1 MEEVLRL
8 EELVEEILIRL
19 PPDDPPSLVRAA
31 TVCRRWCC
39 VISDPGFRRQFVRHN
54 RAAPVLGFLANL
66 RDGGG
71 LEYDPYDDELYGQE
85 YDFVARF
92 VPTTP
97 FRPIFPDIADNRD
110 RCALDARHGRVLLT
124 TTPWGSDLE
133 VWDPI
138 SDMLWVVPA
147 LPPALG
153 HPFSWNAAVLC
164 GHHGACDHC
173 DCNLGPFAVVLL
185 DSDTEMMR
193 VHIYLSE
200 IEAWSEPS
208 YGPPSPIDGVEELP
222 TALVG
227 NALYFLICA
236 SHSILEFDLAT
247 WNMSV
252 IPLLPEDDDVE
263 FTVLV
268 TMGDGHLGFARIH
281 DSRLLFIWSME
292 TDPLGHAQWA
302 LTAILELEALLPVD
316 AFPILNHFLGFA
328 HGIGVFFVPTQD
340 ERSILTIDVSSYQVR
355 REDCGDGRTHSVVPY
370 TGFYTPG
377 ANFLSS

>member
-1 MEEVLRL
+1 MISSCPLPLPLVSWAHLPPVKQIDAVSSSPLPAIRISPPQIDQILSLRRSPGSMEEVLRL

-208 YGPPSPIDGVEELP
+208 YGPP
-222 TALVG
+222 
-227 NALYFLICA
+227 
-236 SHSILEFDLAT
+236 ILEFDLAT

-268 TMGDGHLGFARIH
+268 TMGD
-281 DSRLLFIWSME
+281 
-292 TDPLGHAQWA
+292 AQLV
-302 LTAILELEALLPVD
+302 LTA
-316 AFPILNHFLGFA
+316 
-328 HGIGVFFVPTQD
+328 
-340 ERSILTIDVSSYQVR
+340 
-355 REDCGDGRTHSVVPY
+355 
-370 TGFYTPG
+370 
-377 ANFLSS
+377 

>member
-19 PPDDPPSLVRAA
+19 PPDDPQAS
-31 TVCRRWCC
+31 
-39 VISDPGFRRQFVRHN
+39 S
-54 RAAPVLGFLANL
+54 APPPCA
-66 RDGGG
+66 GGG
-71 LEYDPYDDELYGQE
+71 AASSPIPASAAGSSGTTARPRCSASSPTSETAAASKYDPYDDELYGQE

-97 FRPIFPDIADNRD
+97 FRPIFPDIADHRD
-110 RCALDARHGRVLLT
+110 R
-124 TTPWGSDLE
+124 
-133 VWDPI
+133 
-138 SDMLWVVPA
+138 
-147 LPPALG
+147 
-153 HPFSWNAAVLC
+153 WNAAVLC

-222 TALVG
+222 TALVW
-227 NALYFLICA
+227 NAFYFLICA

-355 REDCGDGRTHSVVPY
+355 REDCGDGRTHGVVPY